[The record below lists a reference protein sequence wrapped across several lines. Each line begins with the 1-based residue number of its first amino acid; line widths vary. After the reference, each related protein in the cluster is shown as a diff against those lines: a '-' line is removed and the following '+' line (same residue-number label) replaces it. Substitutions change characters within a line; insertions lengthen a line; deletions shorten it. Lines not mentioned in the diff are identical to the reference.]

1 MKGKNISAFILTF
14 VVLFASWFLITSS
27 TETQE
32 LISGIMIAFVTSIG
46 TATFFTENGL
56 VHLAPKRLLYLIVY
70 IPYYFY
76 QVVVANLEVVYRVLS
91 PSLPIKPGFVIAK
104 TNLKT
109 ESGKLALANSITL
122 TPGTITADV
131 SNNELL
137 VHWIYVKDV
146 AEEGATKIIVRPFEK
161 FLEVIFG

>member
-1 MKGKNISAFILTF
+1 MKSNKLSLFFFTFI
-14 VVLFASWFLITSS
+14 VLLAVWIAVTAS

-32 LISGIMIAFVTSIG
+32 IVFGIAVAVGVAIG
-46 TATFFTENGL
+46 TYKLFTERGL
-56 VHLAPKRLLYLIVY
+56 VHLAPKKILYFLVY

-76 QVVVANLEVVYRVLS
+76 QVIVANLDVVYRVLS

-109 ESGKLALANSITL
+109 DSGKLGLANSITL
-122 TPGTITADV
+122 TPGTITADISGDEV
-131 SNNELL
+131 L
-137 VHWIYVKDV
+137 VHWIYVKDATV
-146 AEEGATKIIVRPFEK
+146 EGATSSIVHPFEK

>member
-1 MKGKNISAFILTF
+1 MKGKKISSFILTF

-32 LISGIMIAFVTSIG
+32 LISGIIIVFVISIG
-46 TATFFTENGL
+46 SSNFFTENGL

-76 QVVVANLEVVYRVLS
+76 QVIVANLDVVYRVLS

-122 TPGTITADV
+122 TPGTITGDI
-131 SNNELL
+131 SNDELL

-146 AEEGATKIIVRPFEK
+146 SVEGATKSIVHPFEK